1 MGGNFEKESGVTAKM
16 TEFSGNIFCDLGFLS
31 HEAEGMLL
39 RAKLA
44 EALRV
49 WKLREDPPE
58 ADGGCRGIPLR
69 GNHT

>member
-1 MGGNFEKESGVTAKM
+1 MTVKV
-16 TEFSGNIFCDLGFLS
+16 TEFSGNIFRDPGFLS

-58 ADGGCRGIPLR
+58 ADGSCRGIPLR
-69 GNHT
+69 GDHT